1 MDGVLER
8 VTFANPETGY
18 TIARIA
24 PERGSGAGPELVTAV
39 GPLLGAQVGEFLRL
53 RGRWSSHPRYGRQFE
68 VHSYSTVLPA
78 TAAGIQK
85 YLGSG
90 LIKGIGPVMAERM
103 VAHFGVDIM
112 HVIDDEPG
120 RLIEVDGLG
129 PKRTAMIAAAWAEQK
144 AIKEVMIFLQ
154 GVGVSTSLAVRIYKK
169 YGDASVSVVRSE
181 PYRLAADV
189 WGIGFKT
196 ADTIAAAV
204 GIAPDSP
211 ERIKAGLAYT
221 LSEAA
226 DDGHCYLPAPNLI
239 ADAAKILDVPAEL
252 IVPCLDELAAAEG
265 VVREAVP
272 ASALSAQAET
282 APQVP
287 AVYLPPF
294 YQAERS
300 LAQALLRLL
309 AARADR
315 LSAFAAVDWDKAL
328 GWLRG
333 RTGAELA
340 PEQADAVR
348 LALTSKVA
356 VLTGGPGCGKSFTVR
371 SVVELARAKGAKIVL
386 AAPTGRAAKR
396 LAELTGHEAATIHRL
411 LQLRPGGEPSFDATS
426 PLDAD
431 LVVVDET
438 SMVDVILANKLV
450 KAVPPGA
457 HLLLVGDVDQLPSV
471 GAGEVLADL
480 LAAGSLPVVRLIK
493 IFRQAQQSG
502 IVVNAHRI
510 NAGQMPALSG
520 FGDFFW
526 FGCEDTEQTAELVV
540 DIVARRIPARFS
552 LDPRRDVQVLCPMH
566 RGPAGAGN
574 LNLLLQEA
582 LTPFAEGRP
591 ERRYGGRVFR
601 IGDKVTQL
609 RNNYDKGA
617 AGIFNGTVGVVTGM
631 SLEEHTLTVQ
641 TDEDE
646 SVDYGFDELDELAHA
661 YAVTIHRSQGSEYP
675 AVVIPLTTSSWMMLQ
690 RNLLYTGVTRA
701 KKLVVLAGSAAPWP
715 PRYAPGAPA
724 AATPPWLTACTL
736 RVYLPD
742 VVGCELSHDDRM
754 HDPLLVFP
762 ARTAGRTGAR
772 DGQSG
777 SRWRTVAD
785 RLDDL
790 PQAEGTSRCSVA
802 YLGGEAVVRA
812 SAPMMGL
819 GLLGGRPRGLFSV
832 VIAPWAKIWPPQ
844 TPCGS
849 WRSTAPA
856 RQIRRIG
863 QGWQYAL
870 ASSRSAGRSENHSCG
885 FSRRHGSGSS
895 SAVACV
901 VSRTRELAMACYRP
915 GTGAAGLWLPDRC
928 RPAPERLRRVIR
940 WACTMSGS
948 RGSAASGS
956 CRPLADPR
964 WRLARWICFM

>member
-1 MDGVLER
+1 MPAMVTGQSGGAVLDGVLER

-24 PERGSGAGPELVTAV
+24 PERGGAELVTAV

-53 RGRWSSHPRYGRQFE
+53 RGRWSAHPRYGRQFE
-68 VHSYSTVLPA
+68 VHSYATVLPA

-103 VAHFGVDIM
+103 ITHFGVDIM
-112 HVIDDEPG
+112 HVIEDEPG

-169 YGDASVSVVRSE
+169 YGDASVSVVRHE

-204 GIAPDSP
+204 GIAADSP

-226 DDGHCYLPAPNLI
+226 DDGHCYLPAPNLV

-252 IVPCLDELAAAEG
+252 IGPCLDELAAAEG
-265 VVREAVP
+265 VVRETVP
-272 ASALSAQAET
+272 AQAG
-282 APQVP
+282 AAAQVP

-300 LAQALLRLL
+300 VAGALLRLR

-328 GWLRG
+328 AWLAG
-333 RTGAELA
+333 RTGAQLA

-371 SVVELARAKGAKIVL
+371 SVVELARAKGARVVL

-411 LQLRPGGEPSFDATS
+411 LALRPGGEPSFDATN

-450 KAVPPGA
+450 KAVAPGA

-471 GAGEVLADL
+471 GAGEVLRDL
-480 LAAGSLPVVRLIK
+480 LAAGALPVVRLTK

-510 NAGQMPALSG
+510 NAGSTPALTG
-520 FGDFFW
+520 FADFFW

-540 DIVARRIPARFS
+540 DVVARRIPARFG

-582 LTPFAEGRP
+582 LTPYADGAP

-601 IGDKVTQL
+601 VGDKVTQL

-617 AGIFNGTVGVVTGM
+617 AGIFNGTVGVVTAM
-631 SLEEHTLTVQ
+631 SLEEHTLTVR

-675 AVVIPLTTSSWMMLQ
+675 AVVIPLVTSSWMMLQ

-701 KKLVVLAGSAAPWP
+701 KKLVVLAGSRRAL
-715 PRYAPGAPA
+715 A
-724 AATPPWLTACTL
+724 AA
-736 RVYLPD
+736 V
-742 VVGCELSHDDRM
+742 
-754 HDPLLVFP
+754 
-762 ARTAGRTGAR
+762 RTKGAGRRHT
-772 DGQSG
+772 
-777 SRWRTVAD
+777 
-785 RLDDL
+785 
-790 PQAEGTSRCSVA
+790 
-802 YLGGEAVVRA
+802 
-812 SAPMMGL
+812 
-819 GLLGGRPRGLFSV
+819 
-832 VIAPWAKIWPPQ
+832 
-844 TPCGS
+844 
-849 WRSTAPA
+849 
-856 RQIRRIG
+856 
-863 QGWQYAL
+863 AL
-870 ASSRSAGRSENHSCG
+870 AHRLH
-885 FSRRHGSGSS
+885 
-895 SAVACV
+895 
-901 VSRTRELAMACYRP
+901 
-915 GTGAAGLWLPDRC
+915 PD
-928 RPAPERLRRVIR
+928 PHPTA
-940 WACTMSGS
+940 
-948 RGSAASGS
+948 
-956 CRPLADPR
+956 
-964 WRLARWICFM
+964 

>member
-1 MDGVLER
+1 MMGVMPTGPGIQRDGSVLDGVLER

-18 TIARIA
+18 TIARID
-24 PERGSGAGPELVTAV
+24 PGGRGGADLITVV
-39 GPLLGAQVGEFLRL
+39 GALLGAQVGESLRL
-53 RGRWSSHPRYGRQFE
+53 RGRWTSHPKYGKQFE
-68 VHSYSTVLPA
+68 VHSYTTVLPA
-78 TAAGIQK
+78 TVQGIQR

-112 HVIDDEPG
+112 HIIDDEPG

-129 PKRTAMIAAAWAEQK
+129 PKRTAMITAAWAEQK
-144 AIKEVMIFLQ
+144 AIKEVMVFLQ
-154 GVGVSTSLAVRIYKK
+154 GVGVSTSLAVRIFKK
-169 YGDASVSVVRSE
+169 YGDASISVVRAE
-181 PYRLAADV
+181 PYRLASDV

-204 GIAPDSP
+204 GIARDSP

-226 DDGHCYLPAPNLI
+226 DDGHCFLPAPNLI
-239 ADAAKILDVPAEL
+239 TGAAKILEVPAEM

-265 VVREAVP
+265 VIREAIPAPGDPASAVP
-272 ASALSAQAET
+272 APAGA

-294 YQAERS
+294 HMAERS
-300 LAQALLRLL
+300 LATALLRLH

-315 LSAFAAVDWDKAL
+315 LAAFTTVDWDKAL
-328 GWLRG
+328 TWLRG
-333 RTGAELA
+333 RTGTPLA
-340 PEQADAVR
+340 PEQEQAVR
-348 LALTSKVA
+348 LALTSRVA

-371 SVVELARAKGAKIVL
+371 SVVALARARGAKVVL

-471 GAGEVLADL
+471 GAGEVLRDL
-480 LAAGSLPVVRLIK
+480 LTAGTLPVVRLTK

-510 NAGQMPALSG
+510 NAGQPPGLTG
-520 FGDFFW
+520 FADFFW
-526 FGCEDTEQTAELVV
+526 FSCEDGDEAAALVV
-540 DIVARRIPARFS
+540 DIVARRIPAKFG

-566 RGPAGAGN
+566 RGPTGAGN

-582 LTPFAEGRP
+582 LTPCRDGQP

-601 IGDKVTQL
+601 VGDKVTQL
-609 RNNYDKGA
+609 RNNYEKGA
-617 AGIFNGTVGVVTGM
+617 AGIFNGTVAVVTGI
-631 SLEEHTLTVQ
+631 SPEDHTLTVL

-646 SVDYGFDELDELAHA
+646 QVDYGFDELDELAHA

-675 AVVIPLTTSSWMMLQ
+675 AVVIPLTLGSWMMLQ

-701 KKLVVLAGSAAPWP
+701 KKLVVLAGS
-715 PRYAPGAPA
+715 
-724 AATPPWLTACTL
+724 
-736 RVYLPD
+736 
-742 VVGCELSHDDRM
+742 
-754 HDPLLVFP
+754 
-762 ARTAGRTGAR
+762 
-772 DGQSG
+772 
-777 SRWRTVAD
+777 
-785 RLDDL
+785 
-790 PQAEGTSRCSVA
+790 
-802 YLGGEAVVRA
+802 
-812 SAPMMGL
+812 
-819 GLLGGRPRGLFSV
+819 
-832 VIAPWAKIWPPQ
+832 
-844 TPCGS
+844 
-849 WRSTAPA
+849 
-856 RQIRRIG
+856 RR
-863 QGWQYAL
+863 AL
-870 ASSRSAGRSENHSCG
+870 AVAVRSQGSG
-885 FSRRHGSGSS
+885 RRHT
-895 SAVACV
+895 A
-901 VSRTRELAMACYRP
+901 LDY
-915 GTGAAGLWLPDRC
+915 
-928 RPAPERLRRVIR
+928 RLR
-940 WACTMSGS
+940 A
-948 RGSAASGS
+948 
-956 CRPLADPR
+956 
-964 WRLARWICFM
+964 

>member
-1 MDGVLER
+1 MPATVAGQGGGAVLDGVLER

-24 PERGSGAGPELVTAV
+24 PERGGAELVTAV

-53 RGRWSSHPRYGRQFE
+53 RGRWSSHPRWGRQFE
-68 VHSYSTVLPA
+68 VHSYATVLPA

-112 HVIDDEPG
+112 HVIEAEPG

-169 YGDASVSVVRSE
+169 YGDASISVVRNE
-181 PYRLAADV
+181 PYRLATEV

-252 IVPCLDELAAAEG
+252 IAPCLDELAAAEG

-272 ASALSAQAET
+272 ASAPSA
-282 APQVP
+282 PHVP

-300 LAQALLRLL
+300 VARALLRLL

-315 LSAFAAVDWDKAL
+315 LSAFAAVDWDTAL
-328 GWLRG
+328 GWLRR
-333 RTGAELA
+333 RTGSQLA
-340 PEQADAVR
+340 PEQGDAVR
-348 LALTSKVA
+348 LALTSRVA

-371 SVVELARAKGAKIVL
+371 SVVELARAKGARIVL

-411 LQLRPGGEPSFDATS
+411 LALRPGGEPSFDASS
-426 PLDAD
+426 PLEAD

-438 SMVDVILANKLV
+438 SMVDVILANKLL

-471 GAGEVLADL
+471 GAGEVLRDL
-480 LAAGSLPVVRLIK
+480 LAAGSLPVVRLTK
-493 IFRQAQQSG
+493 IFRQAQESG

-510 NAGQMPALSG
+510 NAGSLPVLGG

-526 FGCEDTEQTAELVV
+526 FGCEDTEQTAGLVV
-540 DIVARRIPARFS
+540 DIVTRRIPARFG

-574 LNLLLQEA
+574 LNLLLQDA

-601 IGDKVTQL
+601 VGDKVTQL

-631 SLEEHTLTVQ
+631 SLEDHALTVR

-701 KKLVVLAGSAAPWP
+701 KKLVVLAGSRRAL
-715 PRYAPGAPA
+715 A
-724 AATPPWLTACTL
+724 AA
-736 RVYLPD
+736 V
-742 VVGCELSHDDRM
+742 
-754 HDPLLVFP
+754 
-762 ARTAGRTGAR
+762 RTKGAGRRHT
-772 DGQSG
+772 
-777 SRWRTVAD
+777 
-785 RLDDL
+785 
-790 PQAEGTSRCSVA
+790 
-802 YLGGEAVVRA
+802 
-812 SAPMMGL
+812 
-819 GLLGGRPRGLFSV
+819 
-832 VIAPWAKIWPPQ
+832 
-844 TPCGS
+844 
-849 WRSTAPA
+849 
-856 RQIRRIG
+856 
-863 QGWQYAL
+863 AL
-870 ASSRSAGRSENHSCG
+870 AHR
-885 FSRRHGSGSS
+885 
-895 SAVACV
+895 
-901 VSRTRELAMACYRP
+901 LQ
-915 GTGAAGLWLPDRC
+915 PD
-928 RPAPERLRRVIR
+928 PQPF
-940 WACTMSGS
+940 T
-948 RGSAASGS
+948 
-956 CRPLADPR
+956 
-964 WRLARWICFM
+964 